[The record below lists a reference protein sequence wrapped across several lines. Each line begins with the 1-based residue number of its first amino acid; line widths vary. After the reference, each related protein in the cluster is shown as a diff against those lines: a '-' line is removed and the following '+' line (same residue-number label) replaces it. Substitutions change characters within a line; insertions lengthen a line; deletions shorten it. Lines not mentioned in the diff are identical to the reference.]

1 MNNIYCVMH
10 QTKLDRARSR
20 SACFSYERLWYFAF
34 DSVTACYF
42 WTDYINIKSTKS
54 SLSQIWSLIENV
66 CRDRFHICV
75 CCTYHIDICTIC
87 IICSHYVLITWL
99 SEVGDSFGGAGKKP
113 WVSTSVCP
121 TPLDIFKHASGQF
134 PALFVVTKWLQIC
147 FFTRFF
153 QVKTQCFPN
162 LNQVVFM
169 PNQAHIVVTT
179 LNSKL
184 SQRISKDVVGRS
196 VRSHIY
202 SGNWIDL
209 CCEWEPIQII
219 GHKNGQPPG
228 STVTSY
234 RLMFKKKIYTQR
246 ISTNVS
252 PTGIL

>member
-1 MNNIYCVMH
+1 MLLVEQAKSPEVRHLYARHHWIY
-10 QTKLDRARSR
+10 
-20 SACFSYERLWYFAF
+20 
-34 DSVTACYF
+34 
-42 WTDYINIKSTKS
+42 
-54 SLSQIWSLIENV
+54 LSMPQGNFQPCL
-66 CRDRFHICV
+66 
-75 CCTYHIDICTIC
+75 
-87 IICSHYVLITWL
+87 
-99 SEVGDSFGGAGKKP
+99 
-113 WVSTSVCP
+113 
-121 TPLDIFKHASGQF
+121 
-134 PALFVVTKWLQIC
+134 WLQNGYKYV
-147 FFTRFF
+147 FTRFF

-202 SGNWIDL
+202 SGNWVDL